1 MTNVTDGSV
10 VWAIKT
16 IKNAIQKNGDF
27 LGDSPNFRLTGTA
40 GRLLIS
46 AAPTIDAASGNGGRL
61 ILYGKDSAD
70 NPNGFRLGAMN
81 GNGGEAALVGKS
93 DKSLLWNGMNVLTQ
107 AYYSTSGH
115 SNHSCVLKL
124 GNVLIMAGQVQVSSA
139 ATSHTIKFPQTF
151 LNSNTYGVTV
161 TPYAGDG
168 ASRKCTITNQGK
180 DFALVAVDTAVSWL
194 FYVAIGQYK

>member
-1 MTNVTDGSV
+1 MANVTDGSV

-81 GNGGEAALVGKS
+81 GNGDEAALVGKS

-151 LNSNTYGVTV
+151 LNNNTYGVTV

-180 DFALVAVDTAVSWL
+180 DFVSVAVDTAVSWL

>member
-1 MTNVTDGSV
+1 MTNVTDGSA
-10 VWAIKT
+10 VWAVKT

-46 AAPTIDAASGNGGRL
+46 AGPTIDVASGNGGRL
-61 ILYGKDSAD
+61 ILFGKDSAD
-70 NPNGFRLGAMN
+70 NPNGFRLGAMD

-93 DKSLLWNGMNVLTQ
+93 DKSLLWNGMIVLKQ
-107 AYYSTSGH
+107 EYFSTSGH
-115 SNHSCVLKL
+115 NNHSCVLKL
-124 GNVLIMAGQVQVSSA
+124 GNVLIMAGQVQANSA
-139 ATSHTIKFPQTF
+139 AASHTIKFPQAF
-151 LNSNTYGVTV
+151 LNNNTYGVAI

-180 DFALVAVDTAVSWL
+180 DFISVAVDTAVSWL